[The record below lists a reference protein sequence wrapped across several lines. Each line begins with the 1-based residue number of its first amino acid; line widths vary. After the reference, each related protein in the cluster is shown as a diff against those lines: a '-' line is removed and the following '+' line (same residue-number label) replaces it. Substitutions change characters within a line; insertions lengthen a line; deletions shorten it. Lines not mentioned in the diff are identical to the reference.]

1 MYVSFQHAPTCQ
13 VLGPFVLRK
22 PFPGPGP
29 AGCLLCSPHPGPP
42 PATSQGLPLLPSHV
56 GLLEPLSSSFDA
68 LHRSGVA
75 ASSGFPRECTGGS
88 AVRLDTSTGVL
99 VCLHHHPVL
108 LDGVVG
114 FPTSIQLQIVEF
126 SFRVLNALLK
136 FLHFQCYYWN
146 LDTIV
151 FPDSLYKT
159 CFIFSGTL

>member
-1 MYVSFQHAPTCQ
+1 MPGTGSLCLEKAVPRAWPCW
-13 VLGPFVLRK
+13 VLAVQS
-22 PFPGPGP
+22 
-29 AGCLLCSPHPGPP
+29 SPRAS

-56 GLLEPLSSSFDA
+56 GLLEPLSSSLDA
-68 LHRSGVA
+68 LHQSGVA
-75 ASSGFPRECTGGS
+75 ASSGFLRERTGGS